1 MVDTGSPYRGN
12 YNGKNNNKY
21 YDNGG
26 GGGADDNNVDH
37 FMQDY
42 KEKRKLLI
50 RWSHYF
56 PHENVKEFDVSAIMM
71 CLIFNFQPNDFKHL
85 CIQVFFEAFSLE
97 QFQSYLEW
105 VRNNLT

>member
-12 YNGKNNNKY
+12 YGKNSSNKY
-21 YDNGG
+21 
-26 GGGADDNNVDH
+26 DDRGENVEH

-56 PHENVKEFDVSAIMM
+56 PHENVKEFDVRK
-71 CLIFNFQPNDFKHL
+71 N
-85 CIQVFFEAFSLE
+85 
-97 QFQSYLEW
+97 
-105 VRNNLT
+105 